1 MKSDAQIQK
10 DVMAEIKW
18 QPELNASEIGVAC
31 KNGVVTL
38 SGQVDN
44 YHQKITAEKAAK
56 RVTGVKIVAEDIQV
70 GMSPV
75 GEKTD
80 AEIAALV
87 LTALKWNSAV
97 QEEKIKIKVENG
109 FVKLEGEAEWEY
121 QRSQAKKAIEFLPG
135 VKMVFNLITLKPKT
149 RVQDIQK
156 KITAAFQRSASIDS
170 KAITIEV
177 TGDKVVLRGKV
188 RSFAEREDAEQAA
201 WAAPG
206 IVDVES
212 KLEIDIPEPA
222 FYN

>member
-1 MKSDAQIQK
+1 MKSDVQIQK

-18 QPELNASEIGVAC
+18 QPDLSASEIGVAC

-44 YHQKITAEKAAK
+44 YHQKVTAEKAAK
-56 RVTGVKIVAEDIQV
+56 RVAGVKAVAEDIQV
-70 GMSPV
+70 GMSPIDK
-75 GEKTD
+75 KTD
-80 AEIAALV
+80 AEIAELV

-97 QEEKIKIKVENG
+97 QEEKIKIEVERG
-109 FVKLEGEAEWEY
+109 VVKLEGEAEWEY
-121 QRSQAKKAIEFLPG
+121 QRSQAKKTIEFLPG

-149 RVQDIQK
+149 TVQDIQK
-156 KITAAFQRSASIDS
+156 KITDAFQRSASIDS

-206 IVDVES
+206 IRTVES
-212 KLEIDIPEPA
+212 KLEIDVHEPA